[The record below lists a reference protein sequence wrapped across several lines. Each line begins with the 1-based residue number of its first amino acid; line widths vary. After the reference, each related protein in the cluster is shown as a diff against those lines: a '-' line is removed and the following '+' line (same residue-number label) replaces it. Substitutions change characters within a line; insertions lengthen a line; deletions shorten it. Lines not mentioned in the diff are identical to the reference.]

1 MPSDG
6 PIRIIDYDGGV
17 LDRDRLGG
25 LDLKEDDL
33 RQLYRFLVLARR
45 ADVETVALQRQ
56 GYLAVYGSAQG
67 QEAASVGSAYA
78 LRPDD
83 FIFPTY
89 REIGAVIVRGVEV
102 SKFLRYF
109 QGAWHGGE
117 HDVLKHSFGLVTVP
131 VATHVPHAVGWAVGA
146 RLDGRDA
153 CALAYFGDGAT
164 SKGDFHEGLNFA
176 GVFRAPIVFFCQNN
190 GWAISV
196 PLRKQTAGPI
206 WRKAEGYGFPGVL
219 VDGNDVLAVY
229 AVTKDAVER
238 ARCERIPTLIEALT
252 YRIGPHTTADDA
264 TRYRSREEVEAW
276 SRRDPIQRYRR
287 FLERESVADEALA
300 AEVDEEAQRFVAQ
313 LREEVVNVGT
323 KRVEA
328 LFQWVYANPTADL
341 VRQREEALALW
352 AEADEGADRRG

>member
-1 MPSDG
+1 MSKED
-6 PIRIIDYDGGV
+6 PIRIIDHDGAV

-56 GYLAVYGSAQG
+56 GYLAVYGPAQG

-83 FIFPTY
+83 FMFPSY

-146 RLDGRDA
+146 RLDGRDS

-176 GVFRAPIVFFCQNN
+176 GVFRAPVLFFCQNN

-196 PLRKQTAGPI
+196 PLVKQTAGLI
-206 WRKAEGYGFPGVL
+206 WRRAEGYGFPGVL
-219 VDGNDVLAVY
+219 VDGNDVLGVY
-229 AVTKDAVER
+229 SVTKEAADR
-238 ARCERIPTLIEALT
+238 ARSDHVPTLIEALT
-252 YRIGPHTTADDA
+252 YRIGAHTTADDA
-264 TRYRSREEVEAW
+264 TRYRSADEVDEW
-276 SRRDPIQRYRR
+276 SRRDPVKRYQR
-287 FLERESVADEALA
+287 FLERESLADEVFVAG
-300 AEVDEEAQRFVAQ
+300 VDEEADRFVAR
-313 LREEVVNVGT
+313 LREEVVTAAPRG
-323 KRVEA
+323 VEE
-328 LFQWVYANPTADL
+328 LFRWVFAEPTDELA
-341 VRQREEALALW
+341 RQREEAQAVW
-352 AEADEGADRRG
+352 AEEEADRSG

>member
-1 MPSDG
+1 MPSDA
-6 PIRIIDYDGGV
+6 PIRIIDFDGAI

-25 LDLKEDDL
+25 LDLKEDAL

-56 GYLAVYGSAQG
+56 GYLAVYGPAQG
-67 QEAASVGSAYA
+67 QEAATVGSAYA

-176 GVFRAPIVFFCQNN
+176 GVFRAPVVFFCQNN

-196 PLRKQTAGPI
+196 PLTKQTAGPI

-229 AVTKDAVER
+229 AVTRDAVDR
-238 ARCERIPTLIEALT
+238 ARSEHVPTLIEALT
-252 YRIGPHTTADDA
+252 YRIGAHTTADDA

-276 SRRDPIQRYRR
+276 ARRDPIERYRR
-287 FLERESVADEALA
+287 FLERESLADQAFV
-300 AEVDEEAQRFVAQ
+300 AEVDAEADRFVAQ
-313 LREEVVNVGT
+313 LREEVVS
-323 KRVEA
+323 VEPKEVED
-328 LFQWVYANPTADL
+328 LFLWVYTGPTADL
-341 VRQREEALALW
+341 IRQREEALALW
-352 AEADEGADRRG
+352 ADVEEGTDCRG